1 MASEAS
7 PFHIVGSNLRV
18 ELRVQ
23 PGASRTAVDGA
34 GKLADGGIV
43 LMVRVGAPA
52 EGGKANAALVKL
64 LAKAWR
70 LPKGAFT
77 LVSGHSARRKSLEIA
92 GDPEALLADLQAW
105 LTENSEPG
113 IS

>member
-1 MASEAS
+1 MVSEAS
-7 PFHIVGSNLRV
+7 PFHIVGSALRV

-23 PGASRTAVDGA
+23 PGASRTAVDGV
-34 GKLADGGIV
+34 GKLADGGTV

-52 EGGKANAALVKL
+52 EGGKANAAVIKL

-77 LVSGHSARRKSLEIA
+77 IASGQTARRKSLEIA
-92 GDPEALLADLQAW
+92 GDPEALLPTLEAW
-105 LTENSEPG
+105 LTENSGPG
-113 IS
+113 TS